1 MHTLSTVVYVQVFG
15 PSVQLLCE
23 SIELLS
29 YTVLNTCMHNI
40 NTLEFT
46 FGTITNP
53 QAIDALVFALS
64 IELFLNNR
72 IESTQPSANQL
83 VFDTDAHCTFAQL
96 ALCSD
101 TRYTLTR
108 LG

>member
-1 MHTLSTVVYVQVFG
+1 MH
-15 PSVQLLCE
+15 
-23 SIELLS
+23 
-29 YTVLNTCMHNI
+29 

-83 VFDTDAHCTFAQL
+83 VFDTDAHCRMRGSSVYRFAAVL
-96 ALCSD
+96 ESAL
-101 TRYTLTR
+101 TATR
-108 LG
+108 LFWI

>member
-1 MHTLSTVVYVQVFG
+1 MQVFG

-23 SIELLS
+23 SIELLL
-29 YTVLNTCMHNI
+29 YTVLNTCMH

>member
-1 MHTLSTVVYVQVFG
+1 MQVFG

-23 SIELLS
+23 SIELLLH
-29 YTVLNTCMHNI
+29 TVLNTCMHNI